1 MRAEILEEVKK
12 EIEKMLAAG
21 FIRPC
26 RYAEWISSIVPVEK
40 KDGRWRVAIDFRD
53 LNRATPKDEYP
64 MPVAETLINA
74 AAGHKVLSFM
84 DGNAGYNQIF
94 MAPEDI
100 HKTAFRVPGAVG
112 LFEYVVM
119 TFGLKNAG
127 ATYQRA
133 MNYIF
138 HDLIGKLVEIYID
151 DVVVKSVSMEG
162 HLDDLRRILDR
173 TRKFGLR
180 MNPKKC
186 AFGVTAGQFLG
197 FLVHERGIEIGLK
210 SQEAV
215 RTMQPP
221 TTKKELQRLIE
232 QQQAFDEIKRY
243 LTTPPVLVP
252 PQQDKPFYIY
262 LSVADTSI
270 ASVVVQLYEGVEK
283 VVFYLSRRM
292 LDTETRYPEV
302 EKLCLCLFFTCT
314 KLHHILLTA
323 EIIVIC
329 KSDVVKHMPSAPV
342 LKGRLALMSDTIEDA
357 TELRL
362 WSLEKIKENKA
373 RVARAY
379 NKKVRPKEFQ
389 VGDLVWE
396 AVLPLGTRDKAY
408 GKWSPNWHGPYKVV
422 QALKGNAYMLEQL
435 DGVKFPVAVNGQHL
449 KKYFPSMWDDGHL
462 IFLLVVIAVVVPPD
476 AEALRRWVAF
486 EGVVVVLLRLF
497 GGGEIVPEKR
507 SSSLLRLLLLDEERR
522 SSSPSVKDLSSS
534 DQMEESCSSLS
545 HSDAARM
552 SCAASEPHSGVGS
565 RDEEESRRPTRWRRT
580 KRKRTGKKDPT
591 RRRRKKK
598 KTWLREMEDFWVPMD
613 RKSKGMKWRTVQSRT
628 KRGIS
633 ITFPTR
639 ADNFRKE
646 KIEFEVVNWESQYH
660 AILGR
665 PAYAKFMA
673 VPHYAYLKL
682 KMPRNKG
689 TNITVYGS
697 FSRSDNCDRD
707 FQRIAAKF
715 GSQQE
720 IVDPPPK
727 LSLREIKEEKDGR
740 ETKKKP
746 AALALKASA
755 AGFGRRSLGSKGFG
769 S

>member
-1 MRAEILEEVKK
+1 
-12 EIEKMLAAG
+12 MLAAG

-100 HKTAFRVPGAVG
+100 HKTAFRVPGVG

-197 FLVHERGIEIGLK
+197 FLVRERGIEIGLK

-221 TTKKELQRLIE
+221 ATKKELQRLIGKINFVRRFISNLSDE
-232 QQQAFDEIKRY
+232 SSRSWQVKTKSDDEFQGGSSEAFDEIKRY

-252 PQQDKPFYIY
+252 PQQDRPFYIY

-283 VVFYLSRRM
+283 VIFYLSEGCWTRRQ
-292 LDTETRYPEV
+292 
-302 EKLCLCLFFTCT
+302 
-314 KLHHILLTA
+314 

-329 KSDVVKHMPSAPV
+329 KSDVVKHMLSAPV

-396 AVLPLGTRDKAY
+396 AVLPLGTKDKAY

-422 QALKGNAYMLEQL
+422 QALKRNAYMLEQL
-435 DGVKFPVAVNGQHL
+435 DGVKFPVAINGQHL
-449 KKYFPSMWDDGHL
+449 KKYFPSMWDDGS
-462 IFLLVVIAVVVPPD
+462 
-476 AEALRRWVAF
+476 EY
-486 EGVVVVLLRLF
+486 
-497 GGGEIVPEKR
+497 GGR
-507 SSSLLRLLLLDEERR
+507 
-522 SSSPSVKDLSSS
+522 
-534 DQMEESCSSLS
+534 
-545 HSDAARM
+545 
-552 SCAASEPHSGVGS
+552 
-565 RDEEESRRPTRWRRT
+565 
-580 KRKRTGKKDPT
+580 
-591 RRRRKKK
+591 
-598 KTWLREMEDFWVPMD
+598 F
-613 RKSKGMKWRTVQSRT
+613 
-628 KRGIS
+628 
-633 ITFPTR
+633 
-639 ADNFRKE
+639 
-646 KIEFEVVNWESQYH
+646 
-660 AILGR
+660 
-665 PAYAKFMA
+665 
-673 VPHYAYLKL
+673 
-682 KMPRNKG
+682 
-689 TNITVYGS
+689 
-697 FSRSDNCDRD
+697 
-707 FQRIAAKF
+707 
-715 GSQQE
+715 
-720 IVDPPPK
+720 
-727 LSLREIKEEKDGR
+727 
-740 ETKKKP
+740 
-746 AALALKASA
+746 
-755 AGFGRRSLGSKGFG
+755 
-769 S
+769 